1 MTTQTEP
8 AAAPAPE
15 KKRGAWRWIKWVL
28 LTVLILFLLLVAA
41 VIGALLYFQIPTNS
55 AGLAAQSVCSGTFV
69 AGRSPQ
75 EVFDDDVLPQSP
87 ALAAIS
93 TDVNEADKSVTAK
106 FLGMF
111 EREAALLPNRGCV
124 LDVPPDPAAQAF
136 VPLPSTPG
144 LWPEG
149 DEPVPPGQWPAGV
162 EKAGLA
168 KAMDQAF
175 VGAGDPNAANARGMA
190 VIYNGQ
196 MLAQKHADGF
206 SATTPLLGWSM
217 TKTVNAMLMYK
228 KAQQAGLKLTT
239 KVVDAFPEGKEPPWV
254 AQWRQDDRKD
264 MTIND
269 LMTMT
274 SGLDAGDDYGP
285 FAKVVQMLYGEPSMA
300 DYAASMPSVHPPGTY
315 WEYSTGVADII
326 SQVAEGQF
334 PDQKDYWTYPRDE
347 LFFPTGV
354 NSATLATDT
363 SGTWVGGS
371 YLWADTGDWARLGL
385 LMLEDGKSATGN
397 QVLPPGW
404 WKYAGTPAMPDGD
417 GHGYGAQT
425 WIPAADPG
433 GECSTY
439 PGVPADTL
447 SMEGHYGQVVAMIP
461 SRDAVI
467 VRLGW
472 TITKTNFDSCQL
484 ISDVLA
490 TLPKGNKNK

>member
-162 EKAGLA
+162 DKAGLA

-206 SATTPLLGWSM
+206 SSTTPLLGWSM

-228 KAQQAGLKLTT
+228 KAQQVGLKLTS

-269 LMTMT
+269 QMTMT
-274 SGLDAGDDYGP
+274 SGLDAGDD
-285 FAKVVQMLYGEPSMA
+285 
-300 DYAASMPSVHPPGTY
+300 
-315 WEYSTGVADII
+315 
-326 SQVAEGQF
+326 
-334 PDQKDYWTYPRDE
+334 
-347 LFFPTGV
+347 
-354 NSATLATDT
+354 
-363 SGTWVGGS
+363 
-371 YLWADTGDWARLGL
+371 
-385 LMLEDGKSATGN
+385 
-397 QVLPPGW
+397 
-404 WKYAGTPAMPDGD
+404 
-417 GHGYGAQT
+417 
-425 WIPAADPG
+425 
-433 GECSTY
+433 
-439 PGVPADTL
+439 
-447 SMEGHYGQVVAMIP
+447 
-461 SRDAVI
+461 
-467 VRLGW
+467 
-472 TITKTNFDSCQL
+472 
-484 ISDVLA
+484 
-490 TLPKGNKNK
+490 